1 MSKIPG
7 SIPITG
13 FIAPTDS
20 DDKYPTHLDIYG
32 KGGYRTVFDI
42 ASLNSISFD
51 RRVEGMLVYVISNA
65 KIYQLTGPIAEN
77 NWIEFNSL
85 PPLGTFTIAGITY
98 PKIYIGTESGV
109 PEASESYGYA
119 LTDIAA
125 LNLRFLTGNFIMGDA
140 LVQSTYPS
148 AQFIANLAD
157 GILAKTGKTLRKAMP
172 GEDFVDINQQ
182 PIETAVSVWLANGTK
197 ILKNTRIKV
206 IDGNVEN
213 GDDISGVRTIT
224 ATNAVLSGA
233 ITSNDSVFAL
243 KDIGTRELKIYDR
256 NDVGPGRL
264 SKSINFISAY
274 DLMASVNFYLPETP
288 STLGKVLADIGET
301 IYDGRVFRKLDFVDL
316 PGKNSKYI
324 LQQPDPDLPN
334 SQALNAL
341 GLGILKTNL
350 DGSIAL
356 ASGGKTPEINDY
368 VRPVDLLEEINRVLA
383 TASEAGATAGSTA
396 GATAGSTAGATAGA
410 IAGTEAGS
418 ISGATAGTTAGTVAG
433 TTAALLVVSGKEDVS
448 AHNQDINALN
458 TRIDNLKVKL
468 IGDVT
473 SDNLISGDISTTF
486 RENAEFK
493 GNYVKIPK
501 KQTDFSLSLGM
512 FFYEDF

>member
-20 DDKYPTHLDIYG
+20 NDKYPTHLDVYG
-32 KGGYRTVFDI
+32 KGGYRTVLDI

-51 RRVEGMLVYVISNA
+51 RRVEGMLVYVVSNA

-98 PKIYIGTESGV
+98 PKIYVGTESGV

-125 LNLRFLTGNFIMGDA
+125 LNFRFLTANFIMGDA
-140 LVQSTYPS
+140 LVQSAYPS
-148 AQFIANLAD
+148 SQFIVNLDD
-157 GILAKTGKTLRKAMP
+157 GVLAKTGKTLRKAVA
-172 GEDFVDINQQ
+172 GTDFVDINQA
-182 PIETAVSVWLANGTK
+182 PIENSVAVWLANNTK
-197 ILKNTRIKV
+197 ILKNTQIK
-206 IDGNVEN
+206 ILEGNVEN
-213 GDDISGVRTIT
+213 GDDIFGIRTIT
-224 ATNAVLSGA
+224 ANSVISRSG

-243 KDIGTRELKIYDR
+243 KDVGTRELKIYDR
-256 NDVGPGRL
+256 NDVGAGRL
-264 SKSINFISAY
+264 SKSVNFISAF

-288 STLGKVLADIGET
+288 SALGKVLADVGET

-324 LQQPDPDLPN
+324 LQQADPDLPN
-334 SQALNAL
+334 SQALNEL

-396 GATAGSTAGATAGA
+396 GATAGTASGTTAGAL
-410 IAGTEAGS
+410 AGTEAGS

-458 TRIDNLKVKL
+458 ARIDNLKVKL
-468 IGDVT
+468 VGDIT
-473 SDNLISGDISTTF
+473 SDSLISGDITTTF

-501 KQTDFSLSLGM
+501 KQTDFLLSLGM